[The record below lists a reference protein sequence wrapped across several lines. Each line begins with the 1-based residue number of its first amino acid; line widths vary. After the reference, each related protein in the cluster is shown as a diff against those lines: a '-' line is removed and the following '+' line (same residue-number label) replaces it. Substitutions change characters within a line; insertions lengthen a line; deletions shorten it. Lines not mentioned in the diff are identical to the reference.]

1 MKKTKILALAFAA
14 LALGAC
20 SNEDVVDSQSG
31 AQWNAEGQGYINL
44 AINLPTQ
51 PTSRANDNFDDG
63 TPEEYD
69 VKDATLIL
77 FADDVVN
84 SAYSLNLNFSPE
96 GTSTDNITTTAKITQ
111 QINKISSTD
120 IEALVVLNNNGMFTV
135 ENADLKV
142 NGASMKGKSL
152 GELNG
157 AVNAQIGNNTWTG
170 NGFLMSNA
178 VLATAQGGAT
188 DPAAAT
194 TVTLVPIDATK
205 IYSTATEANLKP
217 AANIYVERA
226 VSKVTLIAS
235 DGTTTDGTQFAYTID
250 GWTLDNTNNSSKL
263 VRTAD
268 NFNTWKSYFSNAA
281 TLTDKYRFVGSALVG
296 QNIAGTENYYRVY
309 WGEDYNYTDATAG
322 SFTTVG
328 GQTVADASLNTNVDG
343 TVARYC
349 FENTSNLAE
358 MLEENMTRVIVK
370 ATFNNGADFYL
381 VDKDKNNMWTLAQVQ
396 QEVAARL
403 INEPSFNAWAKQNLK
418 DNKTTLTESDFTVTL
433 STAAGVCTVASIALT
448 EEGQAKLKE
457 GVSLKDNAVA
467 LANGEITI
475 AKYANGESYY
485 SVWVNHFGKYGT
497 PWDVNETTAPAEGNI
512 YPGGDANY
520 LGRWGMLRNNWYEIN
535 VNSIM
540 GIGDPTVAE
549 VTGETIDKKDS
560 YIAVSINILSWAK
573 RVQDADL

>member
-1 MKKTKILALAFAA
+1 MKKISFFALALAAG
-14 LALGAC
+14 LMMGC
-20 SNEDVVDSQSG
+20 SDDNSLV
-31 AQWNAEGQGYINL
+31 EGPSTGSSTTGKGYISL

-51 PTSRANDNFDDG
+51 PSARANDKYDDG

-77 FADDVVN
+77 FADDKIN
-84 SAYSLNLNFSPE
+84 SAYSLTLNFSPE
-96 GTSTDNITTTAKITQ
+96 GTTTDNITTTAKITQ
-111 QINKISSTD
+111 QINSIDSKD

-135 ENADLKV
+135 DNSDLKV
-142 NGASMKGKSL
+142 NGTSMKGKSL
-152 GELNG
+152 DELNE
-157 AVNAQIGNNTWTG
+157 AVNAQIGNKTWTEI
-170 NGFLMSNA
+170 GFLMSNA
-178 VLATAQGGAT
+178 VLATAPGGAEN
-188 DPAAAT
+188 PATAQ
-194 TVTLVPIDATK
+194 TVTLVPIAANK
-205 IYSTATEANLKP
+205 IYSTSNEASLNP

-235 DGTTTDGTQFAYTID
+235 DGKTTDGTQFDYTID

-281 TLTDKYRFVGSALVG
+281 TLTDKYRFVGSVAVG
-296 QNIAGTENYYRVY
+296 QNIDASETYYRVY
-309 WGEDYNYTDATAG
+309 WGEDYNYDTALAN

-328 GQTVADASLNTNVDG
+328 GQTVADNALNTNVDG

-403 INEPSFNAWAKQNLK
+403 IKEPTFNTWAKQNLK
-418 DNKTTLTESDFTVTL
+418 DNKTTLTEADFTVTL
-433 STAAGVCTVASIALT
+433 STAAGECTVASIALT

-485 SVWVNHFGKYGT
+485 SVWVNHFGQYGT
-497 PWDVNETTAPAEGNI
+497 PWDTNETNAPEAGNI
-512 YPGGDANY
+512 YPGGENNY

-535 VNSIM
+535 VKSIK

-560 YIAVSINILSWAK
+560 YIAVQINILSWAK
-573 RVQDADL
+573 RTQNADL

>member
-1 MKKTKILALAFAA
+1 MKKISFFAFALAAG
-14 LALGAC
+14 LMMGC
-20 SNEDVVDSQSG
+20 SDDNSLV
-31 AQWNAEGQGYINL
+31 EGPSTGSSTTGKGYISL

-51 PTSRANDNFDDG
+51 PSARANDKYDDG

-77 FADDVVN
+77 FADDIVN

-152 GELNG
+152 GELND

-268 NFNTWKSYFSNAA
+268 NFNTWKSHFSNAA
-281 TLTDKYRFVGSALVG
+281 TLTDKYRFVGSFLVG
-296 QNIAGTENYYRVY
+296 QNITGTENYYRVY

-370 ATFNNGADFYL
+370 ATFNKGADFYL

-418 DNKTTLTESDFTVTL
+418 DNKTTLTEADFTVTL

-448 EEGQAKLKE
+448 DEGQAKLKE

-475 AKYANGESYY
+475 SKYANGESYY
-485 SVWVNHFGKYGT
+485 SVWVNHFGQDGT
-497 PWDVNETTAPAEGNI
+497 PWDTNETNAPEAGNI
-512 YPGGDANY
+512 YPGGEKNY

-535 VNSIM
+535 VKSIK

-560 YIAVSINILSWAK
+560 YIAVQINILSWAK
-573 RVQDADL
+573 RTQNADL

>member
-1 MKKTKILALAFAA
+1 MKKISFFALALAAG
-14 LALGAC
+14 LMMGC
-20 SNEDVVDSQSG
+20 SDDNSLV
-31 AQWNAEGQGYINL
+31 EGPSTGSSTTGKGYISL

-51 PTSRANDNFDDG
+51 PSARANDKYDDG

-77 FADDVVN
+77 FADDTIN
-84 SAYSLNLNFSPE
+84 SAYSLTLNFSPE
-96 GTSTDNITTTAKITQ
+96 GTTDNITTTAKITQ
-111 QINKISSTD
+111 QINSIDSKD

-152 GELNG
+152 GELND

-188 DPAAAT
+188 DPAAAK
-194 TVTLVPIDATK
+194 TVTLVPIAANK
-205 IYSTATEANLKP
+205 IYSTSNEASLNP
-217 AANIYVERA
+217 AASIYVERA

-235 DGTTTDGTQFAYTID
+235 DGTTTGGTQFAYTID

-268 NFNTWKSYFSNAA
+268 NFSTWKSYFSNAA
-281 TLTDKYRFVGSALVG
+281 TLTDKYRFVGSVLVG

-309 WGEDYNYTDATAG
+309 WGEDYNYTGANAG

-403 INEPSFNAWAKQNLK
+403 INEPSFNAWAQQNLK
-418 DNKTTLTESDFTVTL
+418 DNTTKLTESDFTVTL
-433 STAAGVCTVASIALT
+433 SASAGDCTVTDITLT
-448 EEGQAKLKE
+448 EAGQAKFKE
-457 GVSLKDNAVA
+457 DVSLQDNVET

-475 AKYANGESYY
+475 SKYANGESYY
-485 SVWVNHFGKYGT
+485 SVWVNHFGQDGT
-497 PWDVNETTAPAEGNI
+497 PWDTNETNAPEAGNI

-535 VNSIM
+535 VKSIK

-560 YIAVSINILSWAK
+560 YIAVQINILSWAK
-573 RVQDADL
+573 RTQNANL

>member
-1 MKKTKILALAFAA
+1 MKKISFFALALAAG
-14 LALGAC
+14 LMMGC
-20 SNEDVVDSQSG
+20 SDDNSLV
-31 AQWNAEGQGYINL
+31 EGPSTGSSTTGKGYISL

-51 PTSRANDNFDDG
+51 PSARANDKYDDG

-77 FADDVVN
+77 FADDEIN

-96 GTSTDNITTTAKITQ
+96 GTTDNITTTAKITQ

-152 GELNG
+152 GELND

-226 VSKVTLIAS
+226 VSKVTLIAN

-281 TLTDKYRFVGSALVG
+281 PLTDKYRFVGSFLVG

-349 FENTSNLAE
+349 FENTSNLDE

-403 INEPSFNAWAKQNLK
+403 IKEPTFNEWAQENLK
-418 DNKTTLTESDFTVTL
+418 DNTTKLTESDFTVTL
-433 STAAGVCTVASIALT
+433 SASAGDCTVASIALT

-485 SVWVNHFGKYGT
+485 SVWVNHFGQDGT
-497 PWDVNETTAPAEGNI
+497 PWDTNETNAPEAGNI
-512 YPGGDANY
+512 YPGGESNY

-535 VNSIM
+535 VRSIK

-560 YIAVSINILSWAK
+560 YIAVQINILSWAK
-573 RVQDADL
+573 RTQNANL

>member
-1 MKKTKILALAFAA
+1 MKKISFFALALAAG
-14 LALGAC
+14 LMMGC
-20 SNEDVVDSQSG
+20 SDDNSLV
-31 AQWNAEGQGYINL
+31 EGPSTGSSTTGKGYISL

-51 PTSRANDNFDDG
+51 PSARANDKYDDG

-77 FADDVVN
+77 FADDTIN

-96 GTSTDNITTTAKITQ
+96 GTTTDNITTTAKITQ

-152 GELNG
+152 GGLND

-235 DGTTTDGTQFAYTID
+235 DGKTTDGTQLDYTID

-268 NFNTWKSYFSNAA
+268 NFNTWKSYFSNAV
-281 TLTDKYRFVGSALVG
+281 TLTDKYRFVGSVAVG
-296 QNIAGTENYYRVY
+296 QNIDASETYYRVY
-309 WGEDYNYTDATAG
+309 WGEDYNYDTALAN

-328 GQTVADASLNTNVDG
+328 GQTVADASLNKNVDG

-381 VDKDKNNMWTLAQVQ
+381 VDKDKNKLWTLEQVQ

-403 INEPSFNAWAKQNLK
+403 IKEPTFNVWAQQNLK
-418 DNKTTLTESDFTVTL
+418 DNTTKLTESDFTVTL
-433 STAAGVCTVASIALT
+433 SASAGDCTVTDITLT
-448 EEGQAKLKE
+448 EAGQAKLKADA
-457 GVSLKDNAVA
+457 SLQDNVET

-485 SVWVNHFGKYGT
+485 SVWVNHFGQDGT
-497 PWDVNETTAPAEGNI
+497 PWDTNETNAPEAGNI

-535 VNSIM
+535 VKSIK

-560 YIAVSINILSWAK
+560 YIAVQINILSWAK
-573 RVQDADL
+573 RTQNAIL

>member
-51 PTSRANDNFDDG
+51 PTSRANDKFDDG

-152 GELNG
+152 GELND

-178 VLATAQGGAT
+178 VLATAQGGTT

-268 NFNTWKSYFSNAA
+268 TFNTWKSYFSNAA

-309 WGEDYNYTDATAG
+309 WGEDYNYTGANAG

-418 DNKTTLTESDFTVTL
+418 DNKTTLTEADFTVTL
-433 STAAGVCTVASIALT
+433 STAAGECTVASIALT

-485 SVWVNHFGKYGT
+485 SVWVNHFGEDGT

-535 VNSIM
+535 VNSIK

-573 RVQDADL
+573 RVQNADL

>member
-1 MKKTKILALAFAA
+1 MKKISFFALALAAG
-14 LALGAC
+14 LMMGC
-20 SNEDVVDSQSG
+20 SDDNSLV
-31 AQWNAEGQGYINL
+31 EGPSTGSSTTGKGYISL

-51 PTSRANDNFDDG
+51 PSARANDKYDDG

-77 FADDVVN
+77 FADDKIN
-84 SAYSLNLNFSPE
+84 SAYSLTLNFSPE
-96 GTSTDNITTTAKITQ
+96 GTTDNITTTAKITQ
-111 QINKISSTD
+111 QINSIDSKD

-152 GELNG
+152 GELND

-188 DPAAAT
+188 DPAAAK
-194 TVTLVPIDATK
+194 TVTLVPIAANK
-205 IYSTATEANLKP
+205 IYSTSNEASLNP
-217 AANIYVERA
+217 AASIYVERA

-235 DGTTTDGTQFAYTID
+235 DGKTTGGTQFDYTID

-268 NFNTWKSYFSNAA
+268 NFSTWKSYFSNAA
-281 TLTDKYRFVGSALVG
+281 TLTDKYRFVGSVAVG
-296 QNIAGTENYYRVY
+296 QNIDASETYYRVY
-309 WGEDYNYTDATAG
+309 WGEDYNYTGANAG

-381 VDKDKNNMWTLAQVQ
+381 VDKDKNKLWTLEQVQ

-403 INEPSFNAWAKQNLK
+403 IKEPTFNAWAQQNLK
-418 DNKTTLTESDFTVTL
+418 NNTTKLTESDFTVTL
-433 STAAGVCTVASIALT
+433 SASAGDCTVTDITLT
-448 EEGQAKLKE
+448 AVGQAKFKE
-457 GVSLKDNAVA
+457 GVSLQNNVET

-475 AKYANGESYY
+475 SKYANGESYY
-485 SVWVNHFGKYGT
+485 SVWVNHFGQDGT
-497 PWDVNETTAPAEGNI
+497 PWDTNETDAPEAGNI
-512 YPGGDANY
+512 YPGGENNY

-535 VNSIM
+535 VRSIK

-560 YIAVSINILSWAK
+560 YIAVQINILSWAK
-573 RVQDADL
+573 RTQNANL

>member
-1 MKKTKILALAFAA
+1 MKKISFFALALAAG
-14 LALGAC
+14 LMMGC
-20 SNEDVVDSQSG
+20 SDDNSLV
-31 AQWNAEGQGYINL
+31 EGPSTGSSTTGKGYISL

-51 PTSRANDNFDDG
+51 PSARANDKYDDG

-77 FADDVVN
+77 FADDTIN
-84 SAYSLNLNFSPE
+84 SAYSLTLNFSPE
-96 GTSTDNITTTAKITQ
+96 GTTDNITTTAKITQ
-111 QINKISSTD
+111 QINSIDSKD

-152 GELNG
+152 GELND

-188 DPAAAT
+188 DPAAAK
-194 TVTLVPIDATK
+194 TVTLVPIAANK
-205 IYSTATEANLKP
+205 IYSTSNEASLNP
-217 AANIYVERA
+217 AASIYVERA

-235 DGTTTDGTQFAYTID
+235 DGTTTGGTQFAYTID

-281 TLTDKYRFVGSALVG
+281 TLTDKYRFVGSVLVG

-309 WGEDYNYTDATAG
+309 WGEDYNYTGANAG

-403 INEPSFNAWAKQNLK
+403 INEPTFNAWAKQNLK
-418 DNKTTLTESDFTVTL
+418 DNKTTLTEADFTVTL
-433 STAAGVCTVASIALT
+433 SPSAGDCTVTDITLT
-448 EEGQAKLKE
+448 EGGQAKFKE
-457 GVSLKDNAVA
+457 GVSLQDNVET

-485 SVWVNHFGKYGT
+485 SVWVNHFGQDGT
-497 PWDVNETTAPAEGNI
+497 PWDTNETSAPEAGNI
-512 YPGGDANY
+512 YPGGEKNY

-535 VNSIM
+535 VRSIK

-560 YIAVSINILSWAK
+560 YIAVQINILSWAK
-573 RVQDADL
+573 RTQDANL

>member
-51 PTSRANDNFDDG
+51 PTSRANNDFDDG

-152 GELNG
+152 GELNA

-418 DNKTTLTESDFTVTL
+418 DNKTTLTEADFTVTL
-433 STAAGVCTVASIALT
+433 STAAGECTVASIALT

-485 SVWVNHFGKYGT
+485 SVWVNHFGEDGT

-535 VNSIM
+535 VNSIK

-573 RVQDADL
+573 RFQDAEL

>member
-1 MKKTKILALAFAA
+1 MKKISFFALALAAG
-14 LALGAC
+14 LMMGC
-20 SNEDVVDSQSG
+20 SDDNSLV
-31 AQWNAEGQGYINL
+31 EGPSTGSSTTGKGYISL

-51 PTSRANDNFDDG
+51 PSARANDKYDDG

-77 FADDVVN
+77 FADDKIN
-84 SAYSLNLNFSPE
+84 SAYSLTLNFSPE
-96 GTSTDNITTTAKITQ
+96 GTTDNITTTAKITQ
-111 QINKISSTD
+111 QINSIDSKD

-152 GELNG
+152 GELND

-188 DPAAAT
+188 DPAAAK
-194 TVTLVPIDATK
+194 TVTLVPIAANK
-205 IYSTATEANLKP
+205 IYSTSNEASLNP
-217 AANIYVERA
+217 AASIYVERA

-235 DGTTTDGTQFAYTID
+235 DGKTTGGTQFDYTID

-268 NFNTWKSYFSNAA
+268 NFSTWKSYFSNAA
-281 TLTDKYRFVGSALVG
+281 TLTDKYRFVGSVAVG
-296 QNIAGTENYYRVY
+296 QNIDASETYYRVY
-309 WGEDYNYTDATAG
+309 WGEDYNYTGANAG

-328 GQTVADASLNTNVDG
+328 GQTVADTSLNTNVDG

-381 VDKDKNNMWTLAQVQ
+381 VDKDKNKLWTLEQVQ

-403 INEPSFNAWAKQNLK
+403 IKEPTFNAWAQQNLK
-418 DNKTTLTESDFTVTL
+418 NNTTKLTESDFTVTL
-433 STAAGVCTVASIALT
+433 SASAGDCTVTDITLT
-448 EEGQAKLKE
+448 AVGQAKFKE
-457 GVSLKDNAVA
+457 GVSLQNNVET

-475 AKYANGESYY
+475 SKYANGESYY
-485 SVWVNHFGKYGT
+485 SVWVNHFGQDGT
-497 PWDVNETTAPAEGNI
+497 PWDTNETDAPEAGNI
-512 YPGGDANY
+512 YPGGENNY

-535 VNSIM
+535 VRSIK

-560 YIAVSINILSWAK
+560 YIAVQINILSWAK
-573 RVQDADL
+573 RTQNANL

>member
-1 MKKTKILALAFAA
+1 MKKISFFALALAAG
-14 LALGAC
+14 LMMGC
-20 SNEDVVDSQSG
+20 SDDNSLV
-31 AQWNAEGQGYINL
+31 EGPSTGSSTTGKGYISL

-51 PTSRANDNFDDG
+51 PSARANDKYDDG

-77 FADDVVN
+77 FADDTIN
-84 SAYSLNLNFSPE
+84 SAYSLTLNFSPE
-96 GTSTDNITTTAKITQ
+96 GTTDNITTTAKITQ

-152 GELNG
+152 GGLND

-194 TVTLVPIDATK
+194 TVTLVPIDAKK

-235 DGTTTDGTQFAYTID
+235 DGTTTDGTPFAYTID

-281 TLTDKYRFVGSALVG
+281 TLTDKYRFVGSVLVG

-309 WGEDYNYTDATAG
+309 WGEDYNYDTALAN

-328 GQTVADASLNTNVDG
+328 GQTVADDALNTNVDG

-349 FENTSNLAE
+349 FENTSNLTN
-358 MLEENMTRVIVK
+358 MLEKNMTRVIVK
-370 ATFNNGADFYL
+370 ATFNGGKDCYV
-381 VDKDKNNMWTLAQVQ
+381 VDNDKNKLWTLEQVQ

-403 INEPSFNAWAKQNLK
+403 IKEPTFNVWAQQNLK
-418 DNKTTLTESDFTVTL
+418 DNTTKLTESDFTVTL
-433 STAAGVCTVASIALT
+433 SASAGDCTVTDITLT
-448 EEGQAKLKE
+448 EAGQAKFKKD
-457 GVSLKDNAVA
+457 VSLQDNVET

-475 AKYANGESYY
+475 SKYANGESYY
-485 SVWVNHFGKYGT
+485 SVWVNHFGQDGT
-497 PWDVNETTAPAEGNI
+497 PWDTNETNAPEAGNI
-512 YPGGDANY
+512 YPGGENNY

-535 VNSIM
+535 VKSIK

-560 YIAVSINILSWAK
+560 YIAVQINILSWAK
-573 RVQDADL
+573 RTQNANL

>member
-1 MKKTKILALAFAA
+1 MM
-14 LALGAC
+14 GC
-20 SNEDVVDSQSG
+20 SDDNSLV
-31 AQWNAEGQGYINL
+31 EGPSTGSSTTGKGYISL

-51 PTSRANDNFDDG
+51 PSARANDKYDDG

-77 FADDVVN
+77 FADDKIN
-84 SAYSLNLNFSPE
+84 SAYSLTLNFSPE
-96 GTSTDNITTTAKITQ
+96 GTTDNITTTAKITQ
-111 QINKISSTD
+111 QINSIDSKD

-152 GELNG
+152 GELND

-188 DPAAAT
+188 DPAAAK
-194 TVTLVPIDATK
+194 TVTLVPIAANK
-205 IYSTATEANLKP
+205 IYSTSNEASLNP
-217 AANIYVERA
+217 AASIYVERA

-235 DGTTTDGTQFAYTID
+235 DGKTTGGTQFDYTID

-268 NFNTWKSYFSNAA
+268 NFSTWKSYFSNAA
-281 TLTDKYRFVGSALVG
+281 TLTDKYRFVGSVAVG
-296 QNIAGTENYYRVY
+296 QNIDASETYYRVY
-309 WGEDYNYTDATAG
+309 WGEDYNYTGANAG

-381 VDKDKNNMWTLAQVQ
+381 VDKDKNKLWTLEQVQ

-403 INEPSFNAWAKQNLK
+403 IKEPTFNAWAQQNLK
-418 DNKTTLTESDFTVTL
+418 NNTTKLTESDFTVTL
-433 STAAGVCTVASIALT
+433 SASAGDCTVTDITLT
-448 EEGQAKLKE
+448 AVGQAKFKE
-457 GVSLKDNAVA
+457 GVSLQNNVET

-475 AKYANGESYY
+475 SKYANGESYY
-485 SVWVNHFGKYGT
+485 SVWVNHFGQDGT
-497 PWDVNETTAPAEGNI
+497 PWDTNETDAPEAGNI
-512 YPGGDANY
+512 YPGGENNY

-535 VNSIM
+535 VRSIK

-560 YIAVSINILSWAK
+560 YIAVQINILSWAK
-573 RVQDADL
+573 RTQNANL

>member
-1 MKKTKILALAFAA
+1 MKKISFFALALAAG
-14 LALGAC
+14 LMMGC
-20 SNEDVVDSQSG
+20 SDDNSLV
-31 AQWNAEGQGYINL
+31 EGPSTGSSTTGKGYISL

-51 PTSRANDNFDDG
+51 PSARANDKYDDG

-77 FADDVVN
+77 FADDKIN
-84 SAYSLNLNFSPE
+84 SAYSLTLNFSPE
-96 GTSTDNITTTAKITQ
+96 GTTDNITTTAKITQ
-111 QINKISSTD
+111 QINSIDSKD

-135 ENADLKV
+135 DNSDLKV
-142 NGASMKGKSL
+142 NETSMKGKSL
-152 GELNG
+152 DELNE
-157 AVNAQIGNNTWTG
+157 AVNAQIGNKTWTEI
-170 NGFLMSNA
+170 GFLMSNA
-178 VLATAQGGAT
+178 VLATAPGGVENPAT
-188 DPAAAT
+188 AQ
-194 TVTLVPIDATK
+194 TVTLVPIAANK
-205 IYSTATEANLKP
+205 IYSTSNEASLNP
-217 AANIYVERA
+217 AASIYVERA

-235 DGTTTDGTQFAYTID
+235 DGKTTDGTQFNYTID

-268 NFNTWKSYFSNAA
+268 NFSTWKSYFSNAA
-281 TLTDKYRFVGSALVG
+281 TLTDKYRFVGSVAVG
-296 QNIAGTENYYRVY
+296 KNIDASETYYRVY
-309 WGEDYNYTDATAG
+309 WGEDYNYDTALAN

-328 GQTVADASLNTNVDG
+328 GQTVADASLNKNVDG

-381 VDKDKNNMWTLAQVQ
+381 VDNDKNKLWTLEQVQ

-403 INEPSFNAWAKQNLK
+403 IKEPTFNAWAQQNLK
-418 DNKTTLTESDFTVTL
+418 DNTTKLTESDFTVTL
-433 STAAGVCTVASIALT
+433 SASAGDCTVTDITLT
-448 EEGQAKLKE
+448 EAGQAKFKA
-457 GVSLKDNAVA
+457 GVSLQDNVET

-475 AKYANGESYY
+475 SKYANGESYY
-485 SVWVNHFGKYGT
+485 SVWVNHFGQDST
-497 PWDVNETTAPAEGNI
+497 PWDTNETNAPEAGNI
-512 YPGGDANY
+512 YPGGEKNY

-535 VNSIM
+535 VKSIK

-560 YIAVSINILSWAK
+560 YIAVQINILSWAK
-573 RVQDADL
+573 RTQNADL

>member
-1 MKKTKILALAFAA
+1 MKKISFFALALAAG
-14 LALGAC
+14 LMMGC
-20 SNEDVVDSQSG
+20 SDDNSLV
-31 AQWNAEGQGYINL
+31 EGPSTGSSTTGKGYISL

-51 PTSRANDNFDDG
+51 PSARANDNYDDG

-77 FADDVVN
+77 FADDEIN
-84 SAYSLNLNFSPE
+84 SAYSLTLNFSPE
-96 GTSTDNITTTAKITQ
+96 GTTDNITTTAKITQ

-152 GELNG
+152 GELND

-194 TVTLVPIDATK
+194 TVTLVPIDAKK

-268 NFNTWKSYFSNAA
+268 NFSTWKSYFSNAA
-281 TLTDKYRFVGSALVG
+281 TLTDKYRFVGSVLVG

-309 WGEDYNYTDATAG
+309 WGDDYNYTGANAG

-381 VDKDKNNMWTLAQVQ
+381 VDNDKNKLWTLAQVQ

-403 INEPSFNAWAKQNLK
+403 INEPSFNAWAQQNLK
-418 DNKTTLTESDFTVTL
+418 DNTTKLTESDFTVTL
-433 STAAGVCTVASIALT
+433 SPSAGDCTVTDITLT
-448 EEGQAKLKE
+448 EVGQAKFKE
-457 GVSLKDNAVA
+457 GVSLQDNVET

-475 AKYANGESYY
+475 SKYANGESYY
-485 SVWVNHFGKYGT
+485 SVWVNHFGQDGT
-497 PWDVNETTAPAEGNI
+497 PWDTNETNAPEAGNI
-512 YPGGDANY
+512 YPGGEKNY

-535 VNSIM
+535 VRSIK

-560 YIAVSINILSWAK
+560 YIAVQINILSWAK
-573 RVQDADL
+573 RKQDANL

>member
-51 PTSRANDNFDDG
+51 PTSRANNDFDDG

-152 GELNG
+152 GELNA

-418 DNKTTLTESDFTVTL
+418 DNKTTLTEADFTVTL
-433 STAAGVCTVASIALT
+433 STAAGECTVASIALT

-485 SVWVNHFGKYGT
+485 SVWVNHFGEDGT

-535 VNSIM
+535 VNSIK

-560 YIAVSINILSWAK
+560 YIAVRINILSWAK
-573 RVQDADL
+573 RTQSADL

>member
-1 MKKTKILALAFAA
+1 MKKISFFALALAAG
-14 LALGAC
+14 LMMGC
-20 SNEDVVDSQSG
+20 SDDNSLV
-31 AQWNAEGQGYINL
+31 EGPSTGSSTTGKGYISL

-51 PTSRANDNFDDG
+51 PSARANDKYDDG

-77 FADDVVN
+77 FADDEIN

-96 GTSTDNITTTAKITQ
+96 GTTDNITTTAKITQ

-152 GELNG
+152 GELND
-157 AVNAQIGNNTWTG
+157 AVNAHIGNNTWTG

-281 TLTDKYRFVGSALVG
+281 TLTDKYRFVGSVAVG
-296 QNIAGTENYYRVY
+296 QNIDASETYYRVY
-309 WGEDYNYTDATAG
+309 WGEDYNYDTALAN

-328 GQTVADASLNTNVDG
+328 GQTVADNALNTNVDG

-349 FENTSNLAE
+349 FENTSDLTN
-358 MLEENMTRVIVK
+358 MLEKNMTRVIVK
-370 ATFNNGADFYL
+370 ATFNGGKDCYV
-381 VDKDKNNMWTLAQVQ
+381 VDNDKNKLWTLEQVQ

-403 INEPSFNAWAKQNLK
+403 IKEPTFNTWAQQNLK
-418 DNKTTLTESDFTVTL
+418 DNATKLTESDFTVTL
-433 STAAGVCTVASIALT
+433 SASAGDCTVTDITLT
-448 EEGQAKLKE
+448 EAGQAKFKE
-457 GVSLKDNAVA
+457 DVSLQDNVET

-485 SVWVNHFGKYGT
+485 SVWVNHFGQDGT
-497 PWDVNETTAPAEGNI
+497 PWDTNETSAPEAGNI

-535 VNSIM
+535 VQSIK

-560 YIAVSINILSWAK
+560 YIAVQINILSWAK
-573 RVQDADL
+573 RTQNADL